1 MIFVYLFIGL
11 IIVLLIVAALL
22 PRIYNIEKTVIIK
35 NPVSEVMRRVGN
47 LNEYAVWN
55 PWQQSDP
62 SSSKTITGSPSAEGH
77 KYAWQGKKVGMG
89 SLTIRSIDDKHIHFD
104 LDFLKPWKA
113 KAKDNWLFEPWGD
126 GETKVTWQNS
136 GNLPWPIARLMG
148 PILNKNLNYQFE
160 KGLNNLKKLC
170 EG

>member
-22 PRIYNIEKTVIIK
+22 PRIYNIEKTVIVK
-35 NPVSEVMRRVGN
+35 KPVSEVMKRVGD

-89 SLTIRSIDDKHIHFD
+89 SLSIRSIDDKHIHFD
-104 LDFLKPWKA
+104 LEFLKPWKSNE
-113 KAKDNWLFEPWGD
+113 KITGFLSPGVMVKQ
-126 GETKVTWQNS
+126 K
-136 GNLPWPIARLMG
+136 LPGKIVVIFP
-148 PILNKNLNYQFE
+148 
-160 KGLNNLKKLC
+160 GLLQ
-170 EG
+170 G